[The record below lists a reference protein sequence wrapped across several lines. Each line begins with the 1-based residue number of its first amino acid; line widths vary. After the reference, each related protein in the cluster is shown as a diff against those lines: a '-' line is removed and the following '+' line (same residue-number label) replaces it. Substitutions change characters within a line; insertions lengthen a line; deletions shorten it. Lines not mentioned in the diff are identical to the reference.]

1 MVRFSVFVL
10 AIRVVL
16 LALVTMGCSGTPE
29 PNLEPV
35 QEPEE
40 QLAERFMI
48 AAANDLA
55 VEAGLDILRKGGNA
69 VDAAVAVQMMLTFT
83 EPAESGIGGGAF
95 MMFRN
100 GETGEMMMFDGRET
114 APASATSDR
123 FKWLFGR
130 PMPLYLVVP
139 TGASVGVPG
148 TVAMMH
154 EAHQQQGLLPWSDLF
169 EAAITATSDGVPY
182 PEQLKRQVNRDY
194 SLQFFGD
201 LRRYFVYQ
209 ARGEEPVLRNEELSR
224 TLAQIADEGPSAL
237 LEGGIAEDIVR
248 SARSRWPKRSDIT
261 MEDLAGYEPEQRD
274 VVCGTYRGHELC
286 GPAPPSS
293 GGIAVLQILG
303 MLERFDLSSMEY
315 NSAEVA
321 HLIAEASRLAFADRA
336 FYIGDPDFTDVPVD
350 ALINPDYL
358 MIRSELID
366 PARAMDAP
374 KPGDPKEQIRRLD
387 DITLPDEQE
396 SEGTTHFSI
405 VDEFG
410 NWVSMTSSIE
420 VPFGSRIMTNG
431 FLLNNQLT
439 DFSFLDEIDGRPHPN
454 RVEGGKRP
462 RSSMSPFFVMD
473 PEGEVRMVVGSRGG
487 SRIIGYVTK
496 TIIGVIDYDL
506 SIQEAITLPNIL
518 HRGKGLELEYGT
530 TAAGLQNALETK
542 GHRVNVTEMESGI
555 HGIEWLKDNGV
566 WRGGGDPRIGGVAR
580 GE

>member
-1 MVRFSVFVL
+1 M
-10 AIRVVL
+10 AMITPL
-16 LALVTMGCSGTPE
+16 LLLMACGGEMA

-35 QEPEE
+35 QQPEE

-69 VDAAVAVQMMLTFT
+69 VDAAVAVQMMLSFT

-130 PMPLYLVVP
+130 PMPLYLAVP

-148 TVAMMH
+148 TVAMLY
-154 EAHQQQGLLPWSDLF
+154 EAHQQHGFLPWSDLF
-169 EAAITATSDGVPY
+169 EAAIQASAAGVPY
-182 PEQLKRQVNRDY
+182 PDQLKRQVERDY
-194 SLQFFGD
+194 SLQLFGD
-201 LRRYFVYQ
+201 MRRYFVYQ
-209 ARGEEPVLRNEELSR
+209 ARGDEPVLKNEALSQ
-224 TLAQIADEGPSAL
+224 TLAKIAEDGPSAL
-237 LEGGIAEDIVR
+237 LEGEIAAEIVEA
-248 SARSRWPKRSDIT
+248 ARARWPRGSDIT
-261 MEDLAGYEPEQRD
+261 MEDLAGYEPKQRD

-293 GGIAVLQILG
+293 GGITVLQILG
-303 MLERFDLSSMEY
+303 MLERFDLSSMDY

-336 FYIGDPDFTDVPVD
+336 FYIGDPDFTNVPVE

-358 MIRSELID
+358 LMRSELID
-366 PARAMDAP
+366 PARAMNDP
-374 KPGDPKEQIRRLD
+374 KPGSPLEQIRELE
-387 DITLPDEQE
+387 DITLPEEQE

-439 DFSFLDEIDGRPHPN
+439 DFSFVDEIDDKPHPN

-473 PEGEVRMVVGSRGG
+473 PDGEIKMVVGSRGG

-496 TIIGVIDYDL
+496 TIIGVIDYGL
-506 SIQEAITLPNIL
+506 PVQEAIILPNIL
-518 HRGKGLELEYGT
+518 HRGDGLELEFGT
-530 TAAGLQNALETK
+530 TAADLENELREK

-555 HGIEWLKDNGV
+555 HGIEWLKGDGV
-566 WRGGGDPRIGGVAR
+566 WRGGADPRIRGFAR